1 MLSVAPAP
9 APAGTDLTAEQR
21 AALDAFAAM
30 DADGD
35 GELTADEIYQAL
47 SKNDA
52 DVDLARVQEIV
63 AKADADGNG
72 TVSRQEYLDAVA
84 ADIVPGSWLGG
95 LGRRLGALFAEPAAA
110 AAAAPPRE
118 EATPPPPP
126 DPASPAVVVTEPE
139 PAVAPDPASPVVAAE
154 PAAAGKPG
162 RKLSFKERA
171 ASKKKELGKAAARAK
186 EAALEKTRIKD
197 PFVERLFDGCVVWSQ
212 DWKRDLWLFLKT
224 ENPFISTLFSHPDH
238 PYSPAERRSGLVL
251 ATLYAIGVAFLFEA
265 KAANARTAL
274 IRALIIGGILNTA
287 FDFFYKYS
295 VICPCVQRDSAACVK
310 WCAEK
315 FGQCICLIMAMIAGA
330 ILLAGILV
338 ISNPPVERTDG
349 SKKGS
354 LGAAFWKFAVGM
366 LESILFYSLVWSCV
380 AFAWDRS
387 DQMKPTDP
395 KKLLVWSGKKRVRGR
410 CGCGWKSPKGE
421 LWLKWIGE
429 DKGFEDLPPRPPT
442 YFIKPG
448 RCYACCAC
456 LNCCC
461 VCCAT
466 GVATWLARRE
476 TGDADVDATDERTLA
491 KYKYLAVYGEDAR
504 DRADVEAPAAPA
516 RNSASGAVSATLTA
530 TAAAAA
536 TY

>member
-1 MLSVAPAP
+1 MLSITLPAGAAPGTIVQAPDGSGGTVQVQLPHGCAPGATVQVPLPAAPAALVAPVAPVAPAP

-52 DVDLARVQEIV
+52 ELTLARVQEIV

-186 EAALEKTRIKD
+186 EAALKTTRIKD

-212 DWKRDLWLFLKT
+212 DWKRDLWLYLKT
-224 ENPFISTLFSHPDH
+224 KNPFISTLFSHPDH
-238 PYSPAERRSGLVL
+238 PYSPAERRNGLVL
-251 ATLYAIGVAFLFEA
+251 GLLYALGIAFLFEA
-265 KAANARTAL
+265 NVGTGVRVDRRRAESRPAAARAGQYGQTGT
-274 IRALIIGGILNTA
+274 REYILG
-287 FDFFYKYS
+287 
-295 VICPCVQRDSAACVK
+295 RDPQHGVH
-310 WCAEK
+310 
-315 FGQCICLIMAMIAGA
+315 
-330 ILLAGILV
+330 
-338 ISNPPVERTDG
+338 
-349 SKKGS
+349 
-354 LGAAFWKFAVGM
+354 
-366 LESILFYSLVWSCV
+366 LFL
-380 AFAWDRS
+380 R
-387 DQMKPTDP
+387 
-395 KKLLVWSGKKRVRGR
+395 LRGR
-410 CGCGWKSPKGE
+410 VPVRAEGLGRLRQVVRRKVRPVY
-421 LWLKWIGE
+421 
-429 DKGFEDLPPRPPT
+429 LPH
-442 YFIKPG
+442 Y
-448 RCYACCAC
+448 
-456 LNCCC
+456 
-461 VCCAT
+461 
-466 GVATWLARRE
+466 
-476 TGDADVDATDERTLA
+476 D
-491 KYKYLAVYGEDAR
+491 R
-504 DRADVEAPAAPA
+504 DRRDVFLGRIYPNLREK
-516 RNSASGAVSATLTA
+516 
-530 TAAAAA
+530 
-536 TY
+536 